1 LLLLWFSF
9 SHDGKRAGWLMLNSS
24 FHDVL
29 PSSFLPFTVV
39 EDLADVQFFSTLNK
53 LGVAI

>member
-1 LLLLWFSF
+1 
-9 SHDGKRAGWLMLNSS
+9 MLNSS